1 MLVRRLLTF
10 IACLAA
16 GCDFGPKAVDPIE
29 QAGELIVL
37 TVNGP
42 ATYFEDAEGHASGFE
57 HDLAALFA
65 RDLGV
70 KPRFVLADNAAKIEP
85 AIRRGQAHL
94 AAAGL
99 VRHLDLPGGVTW
111 GPSYFTAQHQIVFRA
126 ADPKPKALPDIAGK
140 RVGVVEESYAD
151 SLLSEPPKLSVP
163 IERLEPGTPTSELLQ
178 RVVDGKLDY
187 ALVESTRFTLLRKHF
202 PQLDV
207 AFNVGK
213 PVEYAWLIST
223 VDKKRVVE
231 AARVFFERIA
241 KDGTLK
247 RLVDRHYGHVS
258 RISTVDAVT
267 LLERINTMLPAL
279 RPWFVEAEQLSG
291 VDWRLIAAIGYQE
304 SHWDPKATSPT
315 GVRGLMML
323 TEETAQRLQVK
334 DRLDARDSIV
344 GGARYLVLMR
354 DALPPRITEPDRTY
368 LALAAYNVGIGHLE
382 DARILAQRAG
392 LDPDQ
397 WQNVRLQIPKLA
409 DPAIYGALKHGY
421 ARGYETLQFVD
432 NIRNYMDMLDRLAPR
447 EAPLP
452 PRLQE
457 ATAAQASSKS
467 AAPPR

>member
-1 MLVRRLLTF
+1 MLVRRLITF

-65 RDLGV
+65 RELGV
-70 KPRFVLADNAAKIEP
+70 KARFVLADDASKVEP

-94 AAAGL
+94 AAAAL
-99 VRHLDLPGGVTW
+99 VRHLDLPGGITW

-126 ADPKPKALPDIAGK
+126 TDPRPKALADIAGK

-163 IERLEPGTPTSELLQ
+163 IERLEPGAPSSELLQ
-178 RVVDGKLDY
+178 QVVDGKLDY

-213 PVEYAWLIST
+213 PVEYAWLVST
-223 VDKKRVVE
+223 VDKKRIVE
-231 AARVFFERIA
+231 AAKGFFERIA

-247 RLVDRHYGHVS
+247 RLVDRHYGHAT

-267 LLERINTMLPAL
+267 LLERIGSLLPAF
-279 RPWFVEAEQLSG
+279 RAWFVEAELASG
-291 VDWRLIAAIGYQE
+291 VDWRLLAAVGYQE
-304 SHWDPKATSPT
+304 SHWDP
-315 GVRGLMML
+315 R
-323 TEETAQRLQVK
+323 
-334 DRLDARDSIV
+334 
-344 GGARYLVLMR
+344 
-354 DALPPRITEPDRTY
+354 PPRPPGC
-368 LALAAYNVGIGHLE
+368 AA
-382 DARILAQRAG
+382 
-392 LDPDQ
+392 
-397 WQNVRLQIPKLA
+397 
-409 DPAIYGALKHGY
+409 
-421 ARGYETLQFVD
+421 
-432 NIRNYMDMLDRLAPR
+432 
-447 EAPLP
+447 
-452 PRLQE
+452 
-457 ATAAQASSKS
+457 S
-467 AAPPR
+467 

>member
-1 MLVRRLLTF
+1 MVVRRLLSL

-16 GCDFGPKAVDPIE
+16 ACDYGPKPVAPIE
-29 QAGELIVL
+29 QAGELVVL

-42 ATYFEDAEGHASGFE
+42 ATYFEDAEGHPSGFE
-57 HDLAALFA
+57 HDLATLFA

-70 KPRFVLADNAAKIEP
+70 KPRFVLADNASKIEP
-85 AIRRGQAHL
+85 AIKRGQAHL
-94 AAAGL
+94 AAAAL
-99 VRHLDLPGGVTW
+99 VRHLDLPGGVAW
-111 GPSYFTAQHQIVFRA
+111 GPSYFTAQHQIVYRMG
-126 ADPKPKALPDIAGK
+126 DPRPKALPDIAGK

-163 IERLEPGTPTSELLQ
+163 IERLAPGTPTTDLLQ
-178 RVVDGKLDY
+178 QVADGKLDY

-202 PQLDV
+202 PQLEV

-213 PVEYAWLIST
+213 PVEYGWLIAG
-223 VDKKRVVE
+223 VDRKRIAD
-231 AARVFFERIA
+231 AAKVFFERIA

-247 RLVDRHYGHVS
+247 RLTERHYGHVT
-258 RISTVDAVT
+258 RISMIDAST
-267 LLERINTMLPAL
+267 LLERIGTMLPTY
-279 RPWFVEAEQLSG
+279 RGFFVEAEQATG
-291 VDWRLIAAIGYQE
+291 VDWRLLAAIGYQE

-334 DRLDARDSIV
+334 DRLDARESIL

-354 DALPPRITEPDRTY
+354 DALPPRIIEPDRTY

-397 WQNVRLQIPKLA
+397 WQNVRQQIAKLA
-409 DPAIYGALKHGY
+409 DPNVYPSLKHGF
-421 ARGYETLQFVD
+421 ARGPETLQFVD
-432 NIRNYMDMLDRLAPR
+432 NIRNYMDMLNRLAPR
-447 EAPLP
+447 DAPLAPRTVEVAP
-452 PRLQE
+452 PQS
-457 ATAAQASSKS
+457 SSKS
-467 AAPPR
+467 ATSPK